1 MKHSDIWFATPK
13 RLKSAFK
20 ILVMDDTG
28 VLEIEDSRLS
38 FAGSYASIAGRIKS
52 ASSARQTFNWPC
64 HVAAIAVFAVLLFT
78 IPDFLLRHSVLWS
91 MAFGAYLVGAGV
103 AWRKPWVSVA
113 VETADG
119 VVEEFCFTDGRKNG
133 WSGLLENRMALLD
146 ELRQAGQ
153 STPVNP
159 SSVPF
164 SPLAAKSG
172 VEEPSL

>member
-28 VLEIEDSRLS
+28 VLEVEDSQLS
-38 FAGSYASIAGRIKS
+38 FTGCHASVAGKIRSV
-52 ASSARQTFNWPC
+52 SSARQTHNWPC
-64 HVAAIAVFAVLLFT
+64 HVAAFALLLLPLFAFTDVFLHH
-78 IPDFLLRHSVLWS
+78 PVLWS
-91 MAFGAYLVGAGV
+91 MAFAAYVVGTGL
-103 AWRKPWVSVA
+103 AWRKAWVRVELDTASGA
-113 VETADG
+113 VEAY
-119 VVEEFCFTDGRKNG
+119 FTDGRRHG
-133 WSGLLENRMALLD
+133 WSGLLDRRSALQD
-146 ELRQAGQ
+146 ELTQAGQ